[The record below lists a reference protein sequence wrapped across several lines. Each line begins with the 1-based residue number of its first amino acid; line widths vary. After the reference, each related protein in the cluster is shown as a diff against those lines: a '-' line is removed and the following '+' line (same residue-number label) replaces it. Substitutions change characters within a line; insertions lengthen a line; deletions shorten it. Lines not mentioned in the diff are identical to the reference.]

1 MWETSFWETETK
13 TDTDRDRQTILC
25 LHCIG
30 SIALHCIMTCLE
42 SFVGLAEISQRA
54 LDLITR
60 FHVHVLR
67 NAFTFAFAYDMFG
80 IFCELC
86 RNQSM
91 APRFYYSDSCTCERP
106 PFGRQRQRQRQ
117 IDRQSET
124 DRPTDRQTYRER
136 QRKSDRKTHR
146 HQDTKRDNKKDRQ
159 TNRRIALCL
168 SLSRSFRS
176 MLGQV

>member
-1 MWETSFWETETK
+1 MHIYICTSTYLVEFSH
-13 TDTDRDRQTILC
+13 L
-25 LHCIG
+25 L
-30 SIALHCIMTCLE
+30 MTCLE
-42 SFVGLAEISQRA
+42 SFVGLAEICQWP
-54 LDLITR
+54 LDVITR

-80 IFCELC
+80 IFCEIC

-106 PFGRQRQRQRQ
+106 PFERQRQRQRQ
-117 IDRQSET
+117 TETDRQTDRQSET
-124 DRPTDRQTYRER
+124 DRQTDRER

-146 HQDTKRDNKKDRQ
+146 HQDTNRDNKKDRQ

-168 SLSRSFRS
+168 SLYRSSRS